1 MNCLETLR
9 IPQFASAPSFQGDGD
24 SAADA
29 GDSRSAREVMGE
41 ARGEDNVIPGLDGT
55 APSSPA
61 FSTGDCRT

>member
-9 IPQFASAPSFQGDGD
+9 IPQFAATSPESRD